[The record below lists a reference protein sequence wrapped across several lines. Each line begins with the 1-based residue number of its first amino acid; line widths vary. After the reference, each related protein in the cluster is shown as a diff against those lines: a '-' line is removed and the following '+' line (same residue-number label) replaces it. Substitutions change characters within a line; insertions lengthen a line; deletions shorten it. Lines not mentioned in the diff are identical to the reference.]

1 LPKIGQYAPDFRQ
14 KGRQF
19 RNYLPIISLGGRL
32 GKRALKSSKMVC
44 APGTPAFAAPF
55 M

>member
-19 RNYLPIISLGGRL
+19 RNYLPIISLGGRP
-32 GKRALKSSKMVC
+32 GKQAFKSSKIVC
-44 APGTPAFAAPF
+44 VPGNPAFAAPF